1 MAATRFFKCSSFDP
15 GYLRLFYEAH
25 PDLKDLNYTEHR
37 SALMADCYGWADFWQ
52 KNLEATGKIICADVV
67 VNAEVLQKKW
77 ALENSVKWKED
88 NWTLEILL
96 AQIREFRPDILFTHD
111 FASVTP
117 VFRHLVRQEVPSI
130 KMIIGWDG
138 VARCDAAHFSG
149 CDLILSCSKH
159 VVDYY
164 CSQGV
169 RSVFFKMGF
178 EASVL
183 SRINLVERTTG
194 CSFIGSIYLGSH
206 ERRLHRIAEIA
217 RQVPVDLH
225 LAISRG
231 RFIRSRAGLI
241 ARGHFGALWKIR
253 QSWSDY
259 KLISRISKP
268 NLFGIEMYR
277 KLAESRI
284 GLNIH
289 IDASGDRTG
298 NMRLFEVTGMGAC
311 LLTDRKS
318 NLADFFEEGKEVVAF
333 NDAADAVA
341 KLKWLLSAPDCCR
354 KIAAAGQTRTI
365 KDHSLANSISDFAK
379 KYIYT

>member
-1 MAATRFFKCSSFDP
+1 MAAVRFFKCSSFDP
-15 GYLRLFYEAH
+15 GYLRYFYAAH
-25 PDLKDLNYTEHR
+25 PDLQDSNYAEHR

-67 VNAEVLQKKW
+67 VNAEALQKKW

-117 VFRHLVRQEVPSI
+117 VFRHLVRKEVPSI

-138 VARCDAAHFSG
+138 VARCDAAHYSG
-149 CDLILSCSKH
+149 CNLILSCAKH

-164 CSQGV
+164 RSQGV
-169 RSVFFKMGF
+169 RSVFFKLGF

-206 ERRLHRIAEIA
+206 EKRLHRIAEIA
-217 RQVPVDLH
+217 RQVPVDLN

-241 ARGHFGALWKIR
+241 ARGDFGALWQIR
-253 QSWSDY
+253 QSLSDY

-318 NLADFFEEGKEVVAF
+318 NLADFFEEGREVIVF
-333 NDAADAVA
+333 DDAADAVA
-341 KLKWLLSAPDCCR
+341 KLRWLLSAPDCCR
-354 KIAAAGQTRTI
+354 KIAAAGQARTI